1 MSNLNRHIKSDKAK
15 WIITGIVFVLILA
28 ILGGVVAA
36 VVTETNPK
44 DWFNKPSEENSS
56 ESNPPAITDGEG
68 NEMESGKT
76 YPMPANMVYVSSQAE
91 TVEPITIKATVKPD
105 FATNK
110 SLRWSIDWKNSSSE
124 WANGKSVYDYVSFST
139 DGELATIAFL
149 TSFGEQILISVESV
163 DNPDAKAECVV
174 DCAQKIKNV
183 SFNILNGP
191 DGNIDFQTNNLL
203 PMEWNGKTVTGIND
217 MYFDYS
223 VESEDV
229 YTVADNFTY
238 ETEVTFNLSLFETF
252 GLAGD
257 VWVKLPSLNNFLPEK
272 NVMKVS
278 NYADAFSYEGL
289 KNFLGSINSN
299 IVFENPDFSS
309 VIRLSSVAYPYFI
322 ETIEGKSDEIN
333 LSLKSK
339 IEEYYSGGI
348 DEFRDVVAIKFSVKA
363 IGKYSNVVQDF
374 YGYIDFSYFP
384 VAVESIE
391 LDKNNV
397 CFFGEL

>member
-174 DCAQKIKNV
+174 DCAQKIKNI
-183 SFNILNGP
+183 SFKILNGP
-191 DGNIDFQTNNLL
+191 DGTIDFKTNDLL
-203 PMEWNGKTVTGIND
+203 PMEWNGHTVTGIND
-217 MYFDYS
+217 MHFDYS

-229 YTVADNFTY
+229 YTVADDFTY
-238 ETEVTFNLSLFETF
+238 ETEVTFDLRLFETF
-252 GLAGD
+252 AILGEK
-257 VWVKLPSLNNFLPEK
+257 WIKLPSMNQFLPNV

-278 NYADAFSYEGL
+278 NYADAFSYDGL
-289 KNFLGSINSN
+289 KTLLGSLNSST
-299 IVFENPDFSS
+299 VFENPDFS
-309 VIRLSSVAYPYFI
+309 VELGHMIRSYPYFV
-322 ETIEGKSDEIN
+322 ETIKGGSDEVN
-333 LSLKSK
+333 LSLKSA
-339 IEEYYSGGI
+339 IEENYTGGI
-348 DEFRDVVAIKFSVKA
+348 NEFRDIVAIKFAVKSV
-363 IGKYSNVVQDF
+363 GKYSSFVQEF
-374 YGYIDFSYFP
+374 YGYIDVGYIS

-397 CFFGEL
+397 LFGEL